1 MHGHWLKGYLRD
13 GKEIEGGGGGSGGDS
28 GVMVVTLSGDN
39 LQADK
44 TFGEIATAL
53 DAGKL
58 VTVVGYPI
66 EDSGGATASRITYF
80 GSVANLPGSGC
91 LAMLI
96 PYGADPEQSL
106 NENATLSDYPIFA
119 DDGK

>member
-66 EDSGGATASRITYF
+66 EDTGGATVSLFTYIV
-80 GSVANLPGSGC
+80 SVANMPERGY
-91 LAMLI
+91 LATLSFF
-96 PYGADPEQSL
+96 GLDPETSL
-106 NENATLSDYPIFA
+106 NENATAADYPIFS
-119 DDGK
+119 DDDK